1 MQLSEINL
9 ETIRRPSSSRQASWW
24 ARVCFAMS
32 HRWFCR
38 VQSHHWRAK
47 RSADNLRLVCS
58 CCWTTS
64 FKKTNSNKHRTSRVA
79 DLNDSENTHSF
90 QPTNTHHTRGFPYS
104 SFQWFSAVSVLSV
117 EWTLMPHLRCDVA
130 RLEWSLGICIPHK
143 HSRNWMAG
151 PQAMSWKTLTC
162 LRYVTKRCCCLW
174 LHGEVLS

>member
-32 HRWFCR
+32 HRWFCK

-64 FKKTNSNKHRTSRVA
+64 FNKTNSNKHRRTSRVA
-79 DLNDSENTHSF
+79 DLNDSENMHSF
-90 QPTNTHHTRGFPYS
+90 QPTNTHHTHGFPYS

-117 EWTLMPHLRCDVA
+117 EWTLWCPTCVVMWLDWNGA
-130 RLEWSLGICIPHK
+130 LESVFLISIPGTEWLVHRPCPEK
-143 HSRNWMAG
+143 HWRAFDTWQNAVVVYDFMG
-151 PQAMSWKTLTC
+151 KF
-162 LRYVTKRCCCLW
+162 
-174 LHGEVLS
+174 